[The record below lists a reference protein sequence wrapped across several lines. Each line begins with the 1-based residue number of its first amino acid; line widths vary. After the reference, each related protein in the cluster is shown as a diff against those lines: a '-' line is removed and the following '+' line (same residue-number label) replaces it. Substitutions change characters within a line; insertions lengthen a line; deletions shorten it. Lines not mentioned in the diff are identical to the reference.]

1 MLHPRN
7 GHISSPPVKNLGV
20 LRWVRKNLFRN
31 TFDSIVTICVV
42 LFLAWIVPAVFSWMF
57 LDAVG
62 FNGDEAL
69 CRSADGACWPFMR
82 EKARL
87 ILFGTYPYD
96 QQWRAALACLVVIGL
111 VATLIVKRMKAKWMV
126 LLWAAG
132 SAVFVGLMFGNTMGL
147 PAVQT
152 VKWNGLP
159 VFLLLSVFS
168 LAAAFPLGIL
178 LALARHQDD
187 FQLLKNLA
195 AGYIELIRGVP
206 LLMVLFM
213 GLFVLPM
220 IMPRGFFLEPLFAIL
235 IALMLFH
242 AAYFAEDIRGGLQTL
257 ELGQAEAADS
267 LGLSYW
273 PKVLLIVLPQA
284 LKQSL
289 PAIFNTLIGGYK
301 DTSLVIIV
309 GIHDMISTAK
319 MAYSDPGWQR
329 YGLEAYFFVGIWYF
343 GSCWCLSAYGR
354 RLERVR
360 ANKVS

>member
-1 MLHPRN
+1 MIHTSKQN
-7 GHISSPPVKNLGV
+7 IAAPPETKLGV
-20 LRWVRKNLFRN
+20 FRWMRKNLFRN
-31 TFDSIVTICVV
+31 SFDSIITLCVM
-42 LFLAWIVPAVFSWMF
+42 LFILWIVPAVTSWMF

-62 FNGDEAL
+62 FNGDEPL
-69 CRSADGACWPFMR
+69 CRSADGACWPFIR

-96 QQWRAALACLVVIGL
+96 QQWRAALASLIVIGL
-111 VATLIVKRMKAKWMV
+111 VSTLIFKHLKVRWMV
-126 LLWAAG
+126 SLWIVGA
-132 SAVFVGLMFGNTMGL
+132 AVFVGLMLGNIMGL

-152 VKWNGLP
+152 VRWNGLP
-159 VFLLLSVFS
+159 VFLLLAVFS

-187 FQLLKNLA
+187 HLLLRSLST
-195 AGYIELIRGVP
+195 GYIELIRGVP
-206 LLMVLFM
+206 LLTVLFM
-213 GLFVLPM
+213 GLFILPM

-235 IALMLFH
+235 IALMFFH

-257 ELGQAEAADS
+257 DPGQVEAADS

-273 PKVLLIVLPQA
+273 PKVVLIILPQA
-284 LKQSL
+284 LKKSL

-301 DTSLVIIV
+301 DTSLVVIV

-319 MAYSDPGWQR
+319 MAYSDPSWQR

-343 GSCWCLSAYGR
+343 CSCWCLSAYGR
-354 RLERVR
+354 HLERR
-360 ANKVS
+360 GAN